1 LQAAPMA
8 HSLEIMRNFLGK
20 TQNFLRI
27 SPFGL
32 AVSLDF
38 PHNCDVQSGT
48 NERTRALWP
57 LLSPVVKSN
66 RNSPTWRHYQML
78 QLSSTQ
84 WSSLYNIFSF
94 GLISMLATT
103 VFTLVSQSRVLPKY
117 RSALVMSSMVT
128 FIAGYHY
135 FRIFNS
141 FNESSKMGGVTIGT
155 AQGSFNEAYRYVDWI
170 LTVPLLLV
178 EVIAV
183 LALAKAA
190 ANSLITRLV
199 PASAA
204 MIILGYPGEISSN
217 TGTKVLYGILSTLP
231 FLYILYVLFV
241 ELTKSL
247 DRQPDGVAATIGR
260 LRLLLIATWGVYPI
274 SYLIPILVKNPSAS
288 QMASLFTD
296 RQIGYTI
303 ADVLAKCVFGLTIYK
318 IAKMKS
324 VAEGMKDDH

>member
-1 LQAAPMA
+1 MALAA
-8 HSLEIMRNFLGK
+8 E
-20 TQNFLRI
+20 
-27 SPFGL
+27 
-32 AVSLDF
+32 
-38 PHNCDVQSGT
+38 QSRDSCQRPTHGGT
-48 NERTRALWP
+48 F
-57 LLSPVVKSN
+57 S
-66 RNSPTWRHYQML
+66 ML
-78 QLSSTQ
+78 QLSSGQ

-94 GLISMLATT
+94 GLISMLACT
-103 VFTLVSQSRVLPKY
+103 VFTLVGQSRVLPKY
-117 RSALVMSSMVT
+117 RGALVMSSMVT

-141 FNESSKMGGVTIGT
+141 FNESSMKGAVTVGT

-178 EVIAV
+178 EVVAV
-183 LALAKAA
+183 LALAKEA
-190 ANSLITRLV
+190 SKSMMTRLV

-217 TGTKVLYGILSTLP
+217 NGTKILWGILSTIP

-241 ELTKSL
+241 ELGNSL
-247 DRQPDGVAATIGR
+247 DRQPEGVAATVGR

-296 RQIGYTI
+296 RQLGYTI

-318 IAKMKS
+318 IARMKS
-324 VAEGMKDDH
+324 AAEGMSDAH